1 MEKKILDQKKQKK
14 GHFGH
19 QGKKKTFSGTS
30 TFDVL
35 MILHMVHRTILKL

>member
-19 QGKKKTFSGTS
+19 QEKKKKHFQGRTH
-30 TFDVL
+30 L
-35 MILHMVHRTILKL
+35 MC

>member
-19 QGKKKTFSGTS
+19 QEKKKNIFR
-30 TFDVL
+30 DEH
-35 MILHMVHRTILKL
+35 I